1 MLLVSYIPHGHC
13 YLWQTPLVGLHVMS
27 DLLIAIAYLSIP
39 IMLSLFARRRWNNL
53 LFSRILVLFA
63 AFIIFCGAGHLLE
76 IWTLWHPDYWIFGL
90 EKAVTAFVSC
100 LTAVQL
106 VTVLPQFLGL
116 KTPEE
121 LENINQQLQQEIVE
135 RQKMETDLEIRVQQR
150 TAELSEAYAQL
161 RQSQQLLQLVMDN
174 IPQAVFWKDQTLQY
188 MGCNRRFARDVGLES
203 LEEILGCSDY
213 DLYWSHT
220 EAERFQHID
229 TQVIQ
234 FGTTVLDR
242 PETIHRPDGSQIWLE
257 MCKIPLRDVEGNAVG
272 VLGTY
277 QDISD
282 RKRFEIALQKV
293 VERERATARIIEQ
306 MRQSLDLE
314 SIFKATTQELRQA
327 IECDRV
333 IVYRFNPTW
342 DGEIIAEAVGIG
354 WASLMQEQ
362 LEHTDL
368 IQSPLNHERCT
379 ARVLANTGIH
389 IEDTYLRQT
398 QGGLY
403 RKGVEY
409 LPVEDIHAAGFDP
422 CYVNL
427 LERLQAKA
435 YLIVPIFAK
444 TQLWGLLACYQNSR
458 TRQWEDPDI
467 RMVVQVG
474 SQLGVAIQQAE
485 LFAKTQQQAE
495 ELKAAKEVADTAN
508 RAKSEF
514 LANMS
519 HELRTPLNAI
529 LGFTQIMNRDDSLP
543 SKHQN
548 YVNIINRSG
557 EHLLGLINNI
567 LEMSKIEAGQEVLS
581 EEDFNLHAL
590 LENLKEM
597 LQLRAA
603 SKNLEFLI
611 HRTTDVPQHVYA
623 DQGKLRQVLINLLS
637 NAIKFTDQG
646 VVSLSV
652 SCFDLPEH
660 IISIHQPVADHSLS
674 YAEKPSQEQVYLCFA
689 VQDTGPGIAAEE
701 MEHLFAAFKQTY
713 VGLKSKQGT
722 GLGLPISQ
730 KYVQLMGGEI
740 TVESQIEQGAVFQ
753 FVIPVK
759 LHSRPQEINSSIQ
772 EKVIGL
778 APNQP
783 QFRILVVED
792 NAYNRLLLMN
802 LLLPLGFVVRE
813 AKNGR
818 EALEIWR
825 NWQPHLVWM
834 DMLMPEMDG
843 YEATRRIRAEE
854 QSHAANDVSGTKVI
868 ALTAIAFEEQR
879 QSVLAAGCDD
889 FMRKPFTQVELL
901 QKLKQHLGVQFVYQS
916 GMTLSAE
923 RNNSL
928 GGDSISEIV
937 QSGLSHM
944 PLTWV
949 KRLHHAAAQGSDY
962 LVLNLIQEIP
972 PTSADLVS
980 ALTHLTSVL
989 QFNQILEL
997 VEPFL
1002 LVEVPIKSND

>member
-13 YLWQTPLVGLHVMS
+13 YLWQIPLVGLHVTS
-27 DLLIAIAYLSIP
+27 DLLIAIAYFSIP
-39 IMLSLFARRRWNNL
+39 IMLSIFARKRWNDVL
-53 LFSRILVLFA
+53 LSRMLILFA
-63 AFIIFCGAGHLLE
+63 AFIILCGAGHLLE
-76 IWTLWHPDYWIFGL
+76 IWTLWHPSYWIAGS
-90 EKAVTAFVSC
+90 EKAATAFISC

-106 VTVLPQFLGL
+106 VTVLPKFLAL

-135 RQKMETDLEIRVQQR
+135 RQKMEADLEIRVQER
-150 TAELSEAYAQL
+150 TAELSQAYAQL

-174 IPQAVFWKDQTLQY
+174 IPQAVFWKDQTLRY
-188 MGCNRRFARDVGLES
+188 MGCNRRFVRDLGLEAP
-203 LEEILGCSDY
+203 EDILGCSDY
-213 DLYWSHT
+213 NLYWSHA

-234 FGTTVLDR
+234 LGTTVLDR

-257 MCKIPLRDVEGNAVG
+257 MCKIPLCDVSGNVVG

-333 IVYRFNPTW
+333 IVYRFNPSW
-342 DGEIIAEAVGIG
+342 DGEIIAEAVGSG
-354 WASLMQEQ
+354 WRSLMEEQ
-362 LEHTDL
+362 SEHADL
-368 IQSPLNHERCT
+368 TQQPLNHERCT
-379 ARVLANTGIH
+379 ARVLANTGIR
-389 IEDTYLRQT
+389 IEDTYLQET
-398 QGGLY
+398 QGEFY
-403 RKGVEY
+403 RQGIEY
-409 LPVEDIHAAGFDP
+409 LPVEDIYAAGFDP

-427 LERLQAKA
+427 LERLQARA
-435 YLIVPIFAK
+435 YLTVPIFAR

-485 LFAKTQQQAE
+485 LFAQTQQQAE
-495 ELKAAKEVADTAN
+495 ELKVAKEAADTAN
-508 RAKSEF
+508 LTKSEF

-543 SKHQN
+543 PKHQN
-548 YVNIINRSG
+548 YVSIINRSG

-567 LEMSKIEAGQEVLS
+567 LEMSKIEAGQEVVS
-581 EEDFNLHAL
+581 EEDFNLHVL
-590 LENLKEM
+590 LDNLREM

-611 HRTTDVPQHVYA
+611 HRTVDLPHHIYA

-646 VVSLSV
+646 TVSLSV
-652 SCFDLPEH
+652 SCTS
-660 IISIHQPVADHSLS
+660 SIQNLS
-674 YAEKPSQEQVYLCFA
+674 TLSGSGNDSGEQKLQEQVNLCFA
-689 VQDTGPGIAAEE
+689 VQDTGPGIAPEE
-701 MEHLFAAFKQTY
+701 MEHLFVPFKQTHA
-713 VGLKSKQGT
+713 GLKSKQGT

-740 TVESQIEQGAVFQ
+740 TVESQIEQGATFQ
-753 FVIPVK
+753 FTIPVK
-759 LHSRPQEINSSIQ
+759 LCPPPQATDSSIQ
-772 EKVIGL
+772 QEVIGL

-783 QFRILVVED
+783 EFRILVVED
-792 NAYNRLLLMN
+792 NSYNRLLLMN
-802 LLLPLGFVVRE
+802 LLLPLGFSVRE
-813 AKNGR
+813 AKNGK
-818 EALEIWR
+818 EAIEVWR
-825 NWQPHLVWM
+825 DWQPHLIWM

-843 YEATRRIRAEE
+843 YEATRCIRAEE
-854 QSHAANDVSGTKVI
+854 KRTQEMNHGYSTKII

-879 QSVLAAGCDD
+879 QSVLIAGCDD
-889 FMRKPFTQVELL
+889 FVRKPFTQVELL
-901 QKLKQHLGVQFVYQS
+901 QKLNQHLGVQFIYQS
-916 GMTLSAE
+916 TVPLSD
-923 RNNSL
+923 RRHTSS
-928 GGDSISEIV
+928 GGDGTSGIV
-937 QSGLSHM
+937 QKSLSNM
-944 PLTWV
+944 PSTWV
-949 KRLHHAAAQGSDY
+949 RRLYYAAAQGSDQ
-962 LVLNLIQEIP
+962 LVLELVQEIP
-972 PTSADLVS
+972 ANHSELVS
-980 ALTHLTSVL
+980 TITHLTSVF

-1002 LVEVPIKSND
+1002 LAEVSPPSRD